1 MTSKS
6 DKPEEDMLNPI
17 MTPDSVSETVLLELT
32 TPTGYFT
39 DSEGVT
45 CLEYSFTLT
54 DASKVSLYVSY
65 NEDPIGIVGD
75 S

>member
-6 DKPEEDMLNPI
+6 DNPEDEMSEN
-17 MTPDSVSETVLLELT
+17 MTPTSETVLLELT

>member
-6 DKPEEDMLNPI
+6 DNPEEDMSES
-17 MTPDSVSETVLLELT
+17 MTPTETTLLELS

-45 CLEYSFTLT
+45 CLEYSFILT

>member
-1 MTSKS
+1 MSTKS
-6 DKPEEDMLNPI
+6 DS
-17 MTPDSVSETVLLELT
+17 PDEAISMPTETVLLELT

-45 CLEYSFTLT
+45 CLEYIFTLT

>member
-6 DKPEEDMLNPI
+6 DNPEEEM
-17 MTPDSVSETVLLELT
+17 SESMIPTETTLLELT

>member
-1 MTSKS
+1 MSSKS
-6 DKPEEDMLNPI
+6 DFPDEAI
-17 MTPDSVSETVLLELT
+17 MAPWSMPTETVLLELT

-39 DSEGVT
+39 DAEGVT

>member
-6 DKPEEDMLNPI
+6 DNPEDEMSES
-17 MTPDSVSETVLLELT
+17 MTPTSETVLLELT